1 MIDKVRR
8 AADALASE
16 LDEAMQKDLSEAI
29 NNMESYVKI
38 IAQPYQDDAQH
49 RLDKLIEIQQELS
62 GVEKEIQKLNSE
74 IQNLHVS

>member
-16 LDEAMQKDLSEAI
+16 LDEAMQKDLLEAI
-29 NNMESYVKI
+29 NNMESFVKI

-49 RLDKLIEIQQELS
+49 RLDKLSEIQQELL
-62 GVEKEIQKLNSE
+62 GVDKEIQKLNSE